1 MNQIILS
8 IILLDGNRL
17 ELKSTAG
24 DIIKW
29 ESHFDLSITDLN
41 RTTHLLYLAW
51 LAVKREAKTSLDFE
65 VWADTV
71 KEISVSDP
79 KA

>member
-1 MNQIILS
+1 MNQILLS
-8 IILLDGNRL
+8 IILLDGTKL

-29 ESHFDLSITDLN
+29 ESYFDLSVTDLN

-51 LAVKREAKTSLDFE
+51 LAVKRENKTALEFE
-65 VWADTV
+65 AWADTV
-71 KEISVSDP
+71 KEISISDP

>member
-8 IILLDGNRL
+8 IILLDGTEL

-29 ESHFDLSITDLN
+29 ESYFDLSVTDLN

-51 LAVKREAKTSLDFE
+51 LAVKRENKTSLEFE
-65 VWADTV
+65 AWADTV

>member
-1 MNQIILS
+1 MNQILIS
-8 IILLDGNRL
+8 ITLLDGTQL

-29 ESHFDLSITDLN
+29 ETHFDLSVTDLD

-51 LAVKREAKTSLDFE
+51 LAVKREGKTSAEFE

>member
-1 MNQIILS
+1 MNQILLS

-29 ESHFDLSITDLN
+29 ESYFDLSVTDLN

-51 LAVKREAKTSLDFE
+51 LAVKRENKTALEFE
-65 VWADTV
+65 AWADTV